1 MAVQK
6 CYYCNKELND
16 EELVIKPIPLAT
28 KRGIRNYKRKFHID
42 CLPKFLEENKDLE
55 FKKLENDDWDKV
67 YEYFKSQV
75 LELPDGASLSQHAV
89 ERLLGLR
96 VGQYKPGHRNVR
108 VVKRGYS
115 FSTIYYTLVY
125 SLQAIKRAQK
135 TVNFKNEKHE
145 IDYIMVIVNSNI
157 NFVQKRLLAVEMQY
171 KKVEKIKKEN
181 EDQQRKVT
189 YKHKGTGKRKVDLI

>member
-16 EELVIKPIPLAT
+16 EDLVIKPIPLAT

-42 CLPKFLEENKDLE
+42 CLPKFLGENKDLE

-89 ERLLGLR
+89 ERLL
-96 VGQYKPGHRNVR
+96 
-108 VVKRGYS
+108 
-115 FSTIYYTLVY
+115 
-125 SLQAIKRAQK
+125 
-135 TVNFKNEKHE
+135 
-145 IDYIMVIVNSNI
+145 
-157 NFVQKRLLAVEMQY
+157 
-171 KKVEKIKKEN
+171 
-181 EDQQRKVT
+181 
-189 YKHKGTGKRKVDLI
+189 